1 MENLSEA
8 FSKYLRQFSE
18 FWGGLSLVKKSTM
31 IAAVVLTLFGLGFVV
46 YSGNSESHE
55 YLFKD
60 LSQDDVAKIS
70 QNLRASGFED
80 FIVDSKGIKVKSADT
95 VRLRI
100 QLAEAGLPNHGVIGW
115 EKFDEESFTRT
126 EFEQNIQ
133 RLRAIQGELQRTIM
147 GIEGVKSARVHIV
160 MPKQS
165 LFIRDEKKPTA
176 SIYVKTAPGVVLN
189 QKQITGIQHLVS
201 FAVEGLEKNGVTI
214 IDQEGNTLTEEEP
227 NSFASKLTKELLT
240 YKNEVEDKLERN
252 IKSIV
257 GKVVGHDRVEA
268 QVDADVDFTQET
280 QTISNVDPD
289 DAGIL
294 AKSTTG
300 QKGSG
305 SGLNPTGIPGS
316 KSNVPGE
323 QEEISVSG
331 PTMQNERESETINY
345 ELSKVVSEKTL
356 PVGNIKRLTVSVL
369 VDGKQ
374 AYLSPRDVPE
384 FIPRTEEE
392 MKQITQLIK
401 NAVGF
406 KDGRDSITVQNMMF
420 QLDPLQKMEFEVTQ
434 QQNTED
440 WKNILWAISAALGVA
455 LFFFG
460 LVRPYLRWLTYDPEK
475 KQGQKLVEE
484 FNADLELGQ
493 TQNIQVQ
500 EDVPFEKLSPE
511 EQVFFLAKNEPKRTT
526 EAIRIMLNPHQNQGV

>member
-1 MENLSEA
+1 
-8 FSKYLRQFSE
+8 
-18 FWGGLSLVKKSTM
+18 M

-201 FAVEGLEKNGVTI
+201 FAVEGLEKNAKLFKPAMLIMGASAYPREWDYERFRSIADANGSLLMMDMAHISGLVATGMAKNPFEHCDIVTI
-214 IDQEGNTLTEEEP
+214 ETSAI
-227 NSFASKLTKELLT
+227 SKLCR
-240 YKNEVEDKLERN
+240 DKT
-252 IKSIV
+252 
-257 GKVVGHDRVEA
+257 
-268 QVDADVDFTQET
+268 DV
-280 QTISNVDPD
+280 
-289 DAGIL
+289 
-294 AKSTTG
+294 K
-300 QKGSG
+300 
-305 SGLNPTGIPGS
+305 
-316 KSNVPGE
+316 
-323 QEEISVSG
+323 
-331 PTMQNERESETINY
+331 
-345 ELSKVVSEKTL
+345 
-356 PVGNIKRLTVSVL
+356 
-369 VDGKQ
+369 
-374 AYLSPRDVPE
+374 
-384 FIPRTEEE
+384 
-392 MKQITQLIK
+392 
-401 NAVGF
+401 
-406 KDGRDSITVQNMMF
+406 
-420 QLDPLQKMEFEVTQ
+420 
-434 QQNTED
+434 
-440 WKNILWAISAALGVA
+440 
-455 LFFFG
+455 
-460 LVRPYLRWLTYDPEK
+460 
-475 KQGQKLVEE
+475 
-484 FNADLELGQ
+484 
-493 TQNIQVQ
+493 
-500 EDVPFEKLSPE
+500 
-511 EQVFFLAKNEPKRTT
+511 
-526 EAIRIMLNPHQNQGV
+526 